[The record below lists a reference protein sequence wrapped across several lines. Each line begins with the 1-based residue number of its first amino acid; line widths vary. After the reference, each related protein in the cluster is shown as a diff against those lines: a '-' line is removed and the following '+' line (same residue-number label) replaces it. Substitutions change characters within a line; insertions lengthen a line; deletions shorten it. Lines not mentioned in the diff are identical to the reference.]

1 MRRDDALAGLRSL
14 ETFLRGRGVS
24 QIYLFG
30 SVARDEAAPGSIV
43 GVAFDIAPGSDFD
56 AFDQGGLYLDLV
68 DALGTQVNF
77 IERRNLRTTSKIGV
91 EVDLIRVF

>member
-30 SVARDEAAPGSIV
+30 SVARDEAAPGSTV

-56 AFDQGGLYLDLV
+56 AFDHCGLYLDLI

>member
-1 MRRDDALAGLRSL
+1 MRRDDALASLRNL

-30 SVARDEAAPGSIV
+30 SVARDEANSISEV

-56 AFDQGGLYLDLV
+56 AFSQGGLYLDLV

-77 IERRNLRTTSKIGV
+77 IERRNLRATSNIGA
-91 EVDLIRVF
+91 EMDLIRVF

>member
-1 MRRDDALAGLRSL
+1 MRRDDALASLRNL

-30 SVARDEAAPGSIV
+30 SVARDEANFTSEV

-56 AFDQGGLYLDLV
+56 AFSQGGLYLDSLM
-68 DALGTQVNF
+68 L
-77 IERRNLRTTSKIGV
+77 
-91 EVDLIRVF
+91 